1 MCVCLNIH
9 ASKNVSKRIYK
20 KMITLVW
27 CLWGRGEG
35 KLGVKGRKEISY
47 YRYLYLSNVVTHIP
61 IQQTNIK

>member
-9 ASKNVSKRIYK
+9 ASKNVSKTIYK